1 MVKDSRFRQTD
12 PGSDQTPLL
21 IRAFHGFLSLMAIT
35 GLAIAVPVLI
45 RALIHIPQTP
55 GSALNKVFIAGFVV
69 CAGTVAVAGSLG
81 AWFAARPHKESTM
94 RRLRNIG
101 LIASVSGVCMGI
113 LFILTS

>member
-1 MVKDSRFRQTD
+1 MVEDSRVRRTAERR
-12 PGSDQTPLL
+12 DQTPLL
-21 IRAFHGFLSLMAIT
+21 IRAFYGFLSLMAIA

-69 CAGTVAVAGSLG
+69 CAGTVVVAGSLG

-94 RRLRNIG
+94 RRLRRIG
-101 LIASVSGVCMGI
+101 LIAWVSGVCMGI